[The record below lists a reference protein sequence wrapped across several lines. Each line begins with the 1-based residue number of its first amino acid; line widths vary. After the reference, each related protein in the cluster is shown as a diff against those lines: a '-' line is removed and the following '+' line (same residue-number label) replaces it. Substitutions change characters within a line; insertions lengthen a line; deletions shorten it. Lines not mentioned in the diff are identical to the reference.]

1 MYMHLFLYLWY
12 LPEKAKFHNK
22 KTYNILFINIR
33 TQPSVICMYICWKN
47 IVRSLASRLDVK
59 EFQFNR
65 SSFDNTYVLK
75 VPKRMDVLFWD
86 DVCYMGIYNYLF
98 REKDY
103 VGPTALP
110 SVTFHR

>member
-1 MYMHLFLYLWY
+1 M
-12 LPEKAKFHNK
+12 
-22 KTYNILFINIR
+22 
-33 TQPSVICMYICWKN
+33 
-47 IVRSLASRLDVK
+47 K

-65 SSFDNTYVLK
+65 SSFKFDNTYVLK

-98 REKDY
+98 HEKDY
-103 VGPTALP
+103 VGLTALP